1 MEDRGFNLNLALEN
15 AEVRHERTVKRF
27 IIAIVVMIVVFFANN
42 VAWLY
47 AWMQYEYVGEEVTVD
62 GSDGIAGYVNG
73 GGTLINGAS
82 GSKTESSP

>member
-27 IIAIVVMIVVFFANN
+27 IIAIIVMIVVIFANN
-42 VAWLY
+42 VAWLL

-62 GSDGIAGYVNG
+62 GTDGIAGYVNG
-73 GGTLINGAS
+73 GGAFINGKGDSKAKS
-82 GSKTESSP
+82 GS